1 MGKNQ
6 QHKAAQQARHAGA
19 GADEPPPTD
28 QVFTEL
34 TPNSGSPIYDDL

>member
-19 GADEPPPTD
+19 NADEAPPTD
-28 QVFTEL
+28 QVITQLIQDL
-34 TPNSGSPIYDDL
+34 TSSIYDAV